1 MNDKDRNVFDDWWG
15 GGRVPFKMSANQQE
29 YPVSM
34 NSNKRGE
41 VLYQWTLKKVTEI
54 SLLVIWKGGESVVKI
69 G

>member
-15 GGRVPFKMSANQQE
+15 GGRVPFELSANRQE
-29 YPVSM
+29 FHVSM
-34 NSNKRGE
+34 NSKKREE
-41 VLYQWTLKKVTEI
+41 VLYQWALKKVKEI